1 MPSHKNPKS
10 HCWLPSRAKKD
21 SPFEIHVDTHSETKI
36 FTSGSTISG
45 FVTIAAQTQIPF
57 QDVQVNLIGTTTTCG
72 HAFQYGTPFVTHTFL
87 QLRMPISPSALPPSR
102 TLEVGRSYTIPF
114 VFVVPDELSP
124 AVCGHQNT
132 AVWER
137 HLRPPPSIGIWGCN
151 DLTGGSARVDY
162 MIRARLVLGKDKRGK
177 AQNLDENYP
186 IKVLPIFPEQPPLH
200 INTSDSEYCLVKT
213 KTIKTMTRTKMGV
226 LRASATQPR
235 PIVICLDDLG
245 ASESQIPINLE
256 YIPESPGGTPPG
268 IRVKSAT
275 IETFT
280 SFWLGQA
287 GHLPD
292 HHQRPSNTASPIAP
306 WSTSHP
312 LVLDRSNKV
321 TWERKHPSCS
331 ADDSQRRAP
340 ESIRTI
346 HEHITE
352 TSKCPGSRSVGEE
365 FAPSK
370 IESYKASILQPFK
383 FPTEK
388 LFFLPTFYSCLLS
401 RTYRIRLTLAVGVG
415 AYSTTI
421 SLVLPLQ
428 VAAERLDVAKDIELP
443 YYTQDERQSE
453 LTDSLPPPYQ
463 G

>member
-1 MPSHKNPKS
+1 MPSHKNPKG

-21 SPFEIHVDTHSETKI
+21 SPFEIHIDAHSETKI
-36 FTSGSTISG
+36 YTSGSTISG
-45 FVTIAAQTQIPF
+45 FVTITAQTRIAF

-72 HAFQYGTPFVTHTFL
+72 HAFQYGTPFVTHNFMQL
-87 QLRMPISPSALPPSR
+87 QMPLSASALPPSR

-114 VFVVPDELSP
+114 VFVVPDQLSP

-132 AVWER
+132 VVWER
-137 HLRPPPSIGIWGCN
+137 HLRPPPSIGIWGYN

-162 MIRARLVLGKDKRGK
+162 VIRARLVLGKDKRGK
-177 AQNLDENYP
+177 AQYLDESCP
-186 IKVLPIFPEQPPLH
+186 VRVFPIFPEQPPLH
-200 INTSDSEYCLVKT
+200 IDTSDSEYCFIKT
-213 KTIKTMTRTKMGV
+213 KTIRIMMRAKMGV
-226 LRASATQPR
+226 IKASATQPR
-235 PIVICLDDLG
+235 PIVICLDNLG
-245 ASESQIPINLE
+245 ASESQIPIDLE
-256 YIPESPGGTPPG
+256 YNPTSSGGTPPA

-312 LVLDRSNKV
+312 LVLDRSKQV
-321 TWERKHPSCS
+321 TWERKQSFCS
-331 ADDSQRRAP
+331 AEDSQIRAP
-340 ESIRTI
+340 ESIRITQ
-346 HEHITE
+346 EHITE
-352 TSKCPGSRSVGEE
+352 TSKCSSSSFVSQE
-365 FAPSK
+365 FNPSK
-370 IESYKASILQPFK
+370 IESYKASLLQSFK
-383 FPTEK
+383 LPTEK

-415 AYSTTI
+415 AYGTTV

-428 VAAERLDVAKDIELP
+428 VAVERLSVGKDTELP
-443 YYTQDERQSE
+443 YYDERQSE
-453 LTDSLPPPYQ
+453 LTESLPPPYQ

>member
-1 MPSHKNPKS
+1 MPSHKNPKD
-10 HCWLPSRAKKD
+10 HCWLPSRTKKD
-21 SPFEIHVDTHSETKI
+21 SPFEIHVDTHSKTKI
-36 FTSGSTISG
+36 YTSGSTISG
-45 FVTIAAQTQIPF
+45 FVTITAQTQIPF

-72 HAFQYGTPFVTHTFL
+72 HAFQYGTPFITHTFM
-87 QLRMPISPSALPPSR
+87 QLDMPISASTVPPSR
-102 TLEVGRSYTIPF
+102 TLEIGKTYTIPF
-114 VFVVPDELSP
+114 VFIVPDHLSP
-124 AVCGHQNT
+124 TVCGHKNT

-151 DLTGGSARVDY
+151 DLTGGSARIDY
-162 MIRARLVLGKDKRGK
+162 KIRARLVLGNDKRGK

-186 IKVLPIFPEQPPLH
+186 IKVFPIFPEQPPLH

-226 LRASATQPR
+226 IRASSTQPR
-235 PIVICLDDLG
+235 PIVICLDNLG
-245 ASESQIPINLE
+245 ASESQIPIDLE
-256 YIPESPGGTPPG
+256 YLPASSGGTPPE
-268 IRVKSAT
+268 IRIKSAT
-275 IETFT
+275 IESFT

-312 LVLDRSNKV
+312 LVLEDLEQVK
-321 TWERKHPSCS
+321 WERKQPFCS
-331 ADDSQRRAP
+331 TEDSQIRAP
-340 ESIRTI
+340 ESIRITQ
-346 HEHITE
+346 EHITE
-352 TSKCPGSRSVGEE
+352 TSKYSSSSFVSQE

-370 IESYKASILQPFK
+370 IESNKASLLQSFK
-383 FPTEK
+383 LPTEK

-415 AYSTTI
+415 AYSTTF

-428 VAAERLDVAKDIELP
+428 VAVERLDVAKDTELP
-443 YYTQDERQSE
+443 YYVSNILRG
-453 LTDSLPPPYQ
+453 Q
-463 G
+463 GRS